1 MAHLE
6 PVPPARASLFVKL
19 AYWIAKRKLGRVPT
33 PVGIMA
39 HHAAT
44 LRATAAFE
52 LLTEKPTVLSL
63 RLRELA
69 VLKTATIIGCRFCI
83 DIGASIAKTHGLEDD
98 DLRALLAFE
107 DSPRFTDGEK
117 RVLAYAVA
125 MTDAP
130 MVVEKDLID
139 ALERDLGAAG
149 LVELTSSIAW
159 ENYRARFNHAMG
171 AKEEGFSEGSL
182 CLLPA
187 AADGSLETVA
197 LVG

>member
-6 PVPPARASLFVKL
+6 PVSPARASLFVKL
-19 AYWIAKRKLGRVPT
+19 AYWMAKRRLGRVPT

-44 LRATAAFE
+44 LRATGAFE
-52 LLTEKPTVLSL
+52 LLTERPTALSR

-83 DIGASIAKTHGLEDD
+83 DIGASIAKTHGIGED
-98 DLRALLAFE
+98 DLRALLTFE
-107 DSPRFTDGEK
+107 DSLRFTDGEK

-130 MVVEKDLID
+130 MVVEKELVD
-139 ALERDLGAAG
+139 ALRRDLGVPA

-182 CLLPA
+182 CLLPPA
-187 AADGSLETVA
+187 TEAVLETA
-197 LVG
+197 SHVG